1 MTDELTPQEQQFF
14 ATGGEQAPE
23 APAAETP
30 AEPEPELVLEA
41 EPEAPAAP
49 AAEPA
54 KPAEEKHQTVPLAV
68 LMEERAK
75 AKEWRAQLEQERVQ
89 RAAEQ
94 AKLQERLDILARAY
108 QPKEEQPP
116 AFEDDPVAA
125 TRYGLQKTGESLQE
139 VAKQVAEV
147 RQRQEAEE
155 FERRITAA
163 AVSAEQQFKAQAPDY
178 DAAIEHLVRQ
188 RAGELSALG
197 YQGPQILQVMQNE
210 RAALLQQTLANGRN
224 PAQTLYELAKVRG
237 YAPKPVAPAPEAKLE
252 TLQAGAKAAAGIDN
266 VAGRQQKSISV
277 QSLIEMDDDQFAKIA
292 GNEKAWRR
300 LFGE

>member
-1 MTDELTPQEQQFF
+1 MPDELTPQEQQFF
-14 ATGGEQAPE
+14 ATGGESAPD
-23 APAAETP
+23 APAAEPAVP
-30 AEPEPELVLEA
+30 AEAEPELVLEA
-41 EPEAPAAP
+41 EAPAAP
-49 AAEPA
+49 AEPA
-54 KPAEEKHQTVPLAV
+54 KVPEEKHQTVPLAV
-68 LMEERAK
+68 LMDERSKAK
-75 AKEWRAQLEQERVQ
+75 AWREQLEQERVA

-108 QPKEEQPP
+108 QPQQEQAP

-155 FERRITAA
+155 VERRITAA
-163 AVSAEQQFKAQAPDY
+163 AISAETQFKAQAPDY
-178 DAAIEHLVRQ
+178 DAAIEHLVKQ

-197 YQGPQILQVMQNE
+197 YQGAQILQVMQNE
-210 RAALLQQTLANGRN
+210 RAALLHQSLQNGRN
-224 PAQTLYELAKVRG
+224 PAATLYELAKVRG
-237 YAPKPVAPAPEAKLE
+237 YAPKPAAPPAEQQLA

-266 VAGRQQKSISV
+266 VAGRQTKSISV

-292 GNEKAWRR
+292 GNEKAWRK